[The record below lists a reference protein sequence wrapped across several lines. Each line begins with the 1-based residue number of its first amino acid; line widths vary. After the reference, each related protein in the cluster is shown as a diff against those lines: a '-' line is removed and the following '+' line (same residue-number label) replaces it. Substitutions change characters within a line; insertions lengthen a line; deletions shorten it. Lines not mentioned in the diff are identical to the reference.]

1 MLERHMPPGVTWTRP
16 RGGFF
21 VWLTLSEGMSV
32 EPLQE
37 AALEWGVLFVP
48 GTGFF
53 VGGGGERNLRLAFSF
68 VPPDEIERGVEIL
81 AQAIGEMMK
90 QK

>member
-1 MLERHMPPGVTWTRP
+1 MPPGVTWTRP

-21 VWLTLSEGMSV
+21 VWLTLPAGISV
-32 EPLQE
+32 GPLQE
-37 AALEWGVLFVP
+37 AAREQGVLFAP

-68 VPPDEIERGVEIL
+68 VPPDEIERGVAIL
-81 AQAIGEMMK
+81 AQAIGEMME
-90 QK
+90 QGI